1 MYLKPSPP
9 YEGSPL
15 YRVYVIMCVKQR
27 RVLQNAKNV
36 LFLKPL
42 IFSSILLGLVGEV
55 LSMTTMIARA
65 PFLCSYYPGNFYYM

>member
-36 LFLKPL
+36 TYFCVHFIPQTSNFL
-42 IFSSILLGLVGEV
+42 I
-55 LSMTTMIARA
+55 
-65 PFLCSYYPGNFYYM
+65 NFTGTGW